1 MVVTVNFHFG
11 CKKILKYLGRVGT
24 KLRGQSSGSLY
35 SFKQCE
41 KMWLHCHVV
50 TYFKGLFFTF
60 PDV

>member
-41 KMWLHCHVV
+41 KNVV
-50 TYFKGLFFTF
+50 TLSCGYIFQRTVFHFS
-60 PDV
+60 